1 MNLKKTN
8 FFILGAPKCGT
19 TSMYHWLKQHSE
31 IYFPE
36 IKETHFFS
44 TDLHQN
50 KRSIKKME
58 DYKYLYSDARNNH
71 KVLGDA
77 SVFYLYSEE
86 AVPNILEYN
95 SEAKFLV
102 MLRNPVEMVVSL
114 HAQYLHTGNEIFED
128 FEKAWNLKDERING
142 VCTTK
147 ITEDPQLLNYGEVC
161 SLGYQVERLLKKVDK
176 DKVKFILLEDL
187 KKKPE
192 KILTD
197 LFQFLEIK
205 NEKIDLEI
213 KNKAT
218 ARRSKKFHRF
228 LKYLNRYK
236 KDIGIGRLNT
246 SIGKLTSRLNTK
258 KGSKFVLEGDF
269 RKEVIN
275 KFESDVE
282 LLMKLLNE
290 DLTHWLK

>member
-1 MNLKKTN
+1 MNSKKIN

-19 TSMYHWLKQHSE
+19 TSMYHWLRQHSE

-44 TDLHQN
+44 TDLHPN
-50 KRSIKKME
+50 KRSVKKME
-58 DYKYLYSDARNNH
+58 DYQVLYSDANNNH

-114 HAQYLHTGNEIFED
+114 HAQYLHTGNEIYED
-128 FEKAWNLKDERING
+128 FEKAWSLKDERING
-142 VCTTK
+142 VGTTK
-147 ITEDPQLLNYGEVC
+147 ITEDPQLLNYGKVC
-161 SLGYQVERLLKKVDK
+161 SVGSQVERLLKKVERE
-176 DKVKFILLEDL
+176 KVKFILLDDL
-187 KKKPE
+187 KKEPE
-192 KILTD
+192 KVLKY
-197 LFQFLEIK
+197 LFQFLEIGS
-205 NEKIDLEI
+205 EKIDLEI
-213 KNKAT
+213 KNTVT
-218 ARRSKKFHRF
+218 ARRSKNFHRF
-228 LKYLNRYK
+228 IKYLNRLK
-236 KDIGIGRLNT
+236 KDVGIGRLNT
-246 SIGKLTSRLNTK
+246 GFKKLISRLNTK
-258 KGSKFVLEGDF
+258 KGSKFVLEGDL
-269 RKEVIN
+269 RREVIN

-282 LLMKLLNE
+282 LLMNSLNE